1 MKAICT
7 FFKRIR
13 NFLFVCNSLILSLLL
28 MQGNAQTLTFKMEAY
43 EYYSASCPWVF
54 TWDGNNYVKDNDIY
68 SVARYTSG
76 EYTDYYAL
84 NKPLKLTNGNY
95 LLRIEEIQFEESYSD
110 FYALKAVDHAP
121 GVAVAPDDKGNIY
134 VDGQGE
140 VIEYAVRMKQLD
152 PSLIM
157 SELLVKNKIFAV
169 HLQKLAHKIFDFH
182 QRAIADA
189 ETASFGSVEMIQFN
203 WNENFEQT
211 EKYKQKIIPE
221 NDFSFMRQKINT
233 FIAKNKELFAKR
245 VAQGKIKHCHGDF
258 HSANVFVT
266 PEIYIF
272 DGIVFNKRFPC
283 SDVIAEVAFMSMDL
297 NFHGKKELAE
307 VFVKEY
313 QRLSNDKDIP
323 KLLDFYKCY
332 RAYIRGKINC
342 FTSEDSNLT
351 TEEKEKTINGAK
363 KYFQLAKNYAE
374 LL

>member
-1 MKAICT
+1 VDSVGEIIGALENPSAYAHAAESIQRIITGVSVVFLTGDFAYKFNKPLNLGFLDFST
-7 FFKRIR
+7 LEKRKDQCEKEFR
-13 NFLFVCNSLILSLLL
+13 YNSLISPDLYMGVS
-28 MQGNAQTLTFKMEAY
+28 T
-43 EYYSASCPWVF
+43 
-54 TWDGNNYVKDNDIY
+54 I
-68 SVARYTSG
+68 
-76 EYTDYYAL
+76 
-84 NKPLKLTNGNY
+84 NK
-95 LLRIEEIQFEESYSD
+95 
-110 FYALKAVDHAP
+110 
-121 GVAVAPDDKGNIY
+121 DDKGNIY